1 MSTDALDA
9 LALTAQPAE
18 NPSGSAPASDPS
30 PESTEREP
38 TTAEL
43 DVLGFSRKGPEATPL
58 DALWRLLNGF
68 TDHDT
73 PESEAAHRAIEKFN
87 RKCKPKDRVALIRG
101 IAEGSQAWHDAHT
114 AGIALDPIPAPP
126 SSAQQDL
133 FSTPPRD
140 VNRYAIAEED
150 LCQPISYGGDALY
163 PEEVI
168 DEYGLLEHWTAFAWD
183 EERIL
188 ITCPRGACLVPR
200 HRWAEGW
207 RCCPAC

>member
-1 MSTDALDA
+1 MSTDALDVPA
-9 LALTAQPAE
+9 DTAEPCT
-18 NPSGSAPASDPS
+18 NPSAPAPASEPF
-30 PESTEREP
+30 PEP

-43 DVLGFSRKGPEATPL
+43 DVLGFSRQGPEATPL

-68 TDHDT
+68 TEHDT

-87 RKCKPKDRVALIRG
+87 RKCKPKDRVPLIRG

-114 AGIALDPIPAPP
+114 AGITLHRIPAPP
-126 SSAQQDL
+126 PPPQQDL

-140 VNRYAIAEED
+140 VNHYAIAEED
-150 LCQPISYGGDALY
+150 LCHPISYGGDSLY

-183 EERIL
+183 AERIL
-188 ITCPRGACLVPR
+188 ITCPRGVCLLPR

-207 RCCPAC
+207 RFCPAC